1 MGAISKTTGSF
12 HGGLVFAGI
21 SLFISAMLL
30 IALPKRTEQHAA
42 GGAAMDQPSPAVM
55 PTADTD

>member
-1 MGAISKTTGSF
+1 VIIKKTGSF
-12 HGGLVFAGI
+12 HGGLVFAGV

-30 IALPKRTEQHAA
+30 LALPKRTEQHAA
-42 GGAAMDQPSPAVM
+42 GGAAMKQPSPPVM